1 MVWNDWKMKSYNE
14 ADTRAKLIDPKI
26 HNVGWKEDL
35 IRRETTAGTIEIING
50 RTKRKGGRTDYLLC
64 LPAKDEEN
72 PLSIAILEAKKEDE
86 HATLGLGQAQEYAKR
101 LNVPFVFSTN
111 GHLFVAYDR
120 FLGKITEELPL
131 ENFPTPE
138 KLRKLYEKG
147 KGFSLDDEYSKSLF
161 VPYQGGQ
168 SERRYYQDAAIRA
181 VLEKIAS
188 QKQGWNRALL
198 SLATGSGK
206 TRIAVQ
212 LLHKLEKSGQL
223 KRALF
228 VCDRNEL
235 KRQGYGSL
243 FSTFGDNAIEFSKNK
258 KWQNA
263 RILVATYQ
271 SLGLDEEGEENYF
284 LKNFPKNHFSHIII
298 DECHRSAWNKWSI
311 ILTNNPGAVQIGLTA
326 TPRKII
332 GEKSKEKDK
341 DEEIS
346 NNNLKYFGEP
356 VYEYPYILGWEDGYL
371 AACEIVRRKAGID
384 EEYIT
389 KKDLL
394 VREATDIKTGM
405 ILRDKDLSEIY
416 GKESY
421 EKKVVLPERRKAMC
435 KDLIEQFE
443 KTGGLKQKT
452 IIFCANDKH
461 AEDVANELNNLYIEK
476 ELPKCDKFAFKFTAK
491 TFDEG
496 SDEKHEHL
504 LSNMRGSKSS
514 HFIATTVD
522 LLSTGVDIPCI
533 QNVVFFAYVSSPIT
547 FYQMVGRG
555 TRIAEE
561 FNKFMFRIY
570 DYTNATRLFGK
581 DFISKPRNNP
591 SKPSEKEEKQKIA
604 KVYGY
609 EVKIKDEGTFILMR
623 DELTKKEK
631 PVTIE
636 EYRRKLAESLV
647 LKVENIELLREM
659 WVNPKERIH
668 LIEALPGG
676 EKGALMLRQL
686 LNLDDCDLFDFL
698 ANVGFGVN
706 PKTRSER
713 VFAFNYKNKDWL
725 MSLPTDT
732 SKVVSALAKQFKEN
746 GIEELENPNVFNI
759 SEIKRA
765 GGVKALAKMMI
776 ATQAIFEVKRRLLV
790 A

>member
-1 MVWNDWKMKSYNE
+1 MRGKIKMSYNE

-26 HNVGWKEDL
+26 HNIGWKEDL

-50 RTKRKGGRTDYLLC
+50 RTKRKNGKTDYLLC
-64 LPAKDEEN
+64 LPAKNEEN
-72 PLSIAILEAKKEDE
+72 PLAIAILEAKKEDE
-86 HATLGLGQAQEYAKR
+86 HATLGLGQAKEYAKR
-101 LNVPFVFSTN
+101 LNVPFMFSTN
-111 GHLFVAYDR
+111 GHLFIAYDT

-161 VPYQGGQ
+161 IPYQGGQ

-181 VLEKIAS
+181 TLEKIAS
-188 QKQGWNRALL
+188 HKQGWSRVLL

-223 KRALF
+223 RKALF

-235 KRQGYGSL
+235 KRQGYGSM
-243 FSTFGDNAIEFSKNK
+243 FSIFGDNAAMVSKTNPQK
-258 KWQNA
+258 NA
-263 RILVATYQ
+263 RIVVATYQ
-271 SLGLDEEGEENYF
+271 SLGLDEAGYQAFF
-284 LKNFPKNHFSHIII
+284 LKNYRKNEFSHIII

-311 ILTNNPGAVQIGLTA
+311 ILTNNPDAVQIGLTA

-332 GEKSKEKDK
+332 GEKSKEKDR

-346 NNNLKYFGEP
+346 ANNRKYFGEP
-356 VYEYPYILGWEDGYL
+356 VYEYPYIQGWEDGYL
-371 AACEIVRRKAGID
+371 AACEIVRRKVGID
-384 EEYIT
+384 DDWIT
-389 KKDLL
+389 KKELL
-394 VREATDIKTGM
+394 LKGATDAKTGF
-405 ILRDKDLSEIY
+405 LLDEKDLKEIY
-416 GKESY
+416 TKETY
-421 EKKVVLPERRKAMC
+421 DHRLILPERRKAMC
-435 KDLIEQFE
+435 KDLMAQFE
-443 KTGGLKQKT
+443 KTGRLKQKT
-452 IIFCANDKH
+452 IIFCASDKH
-461 AEDVANELNNLYIEK
+461 AEDVANELNNFYK
-476 ELPKCDKFAFKFTAK
+476 DKRLPPCEKFAFKFTAK

-496 SDEKHEHL
+496 SDENHETL
-504 LSNMRGSKSS
+504 LANMRAMKNS

-522 LLSTGVDIPCI
+522 LLTTGVDIPCI
-533 QNVVFFAYVSSPIT
+533 QNVVFFTYVSSPIS

-561 FNKFMFRIY
+561 FDKFMFRTY

-581 DFISKPRNNP
+581 EFISKSRDTP
-591 SKPSEKEEKQKIA
+591 SKLAKGGEKQKIA

-609 EVKIKDEGTFILMR
+609 EVKIKDEGIFILMR
-623 DELTKKEK
+623 DEDTKKEK

-636 EYRRKLAESLV
+636 EYRKKLAESLV
-647 LKVENIELLREM
+647 QKVENIDLLREM
-659 WVNPKERIH
+659 WVNPRDRMH
-668 LIEALPGG
+668 LIDALPGG

-686 LNLDDCDLFDFL
+686 LNLNDCDLFDFL

-706 PKTRSER
+706 PKTREER
-713 VFAFNYKNKDWL
+713 VFAFNYKNKQWL
-725 MSLPTDT
+725 MSLPSDT
-732 SKVVSALAKQFKEN
+732 SKVIEALAKQFKEN
-746 GIEELENPNVFNI
+746 GIEELENPHVF
-759 SEIKRA
+759 EIGEIRRA
-765 GGVKALAKMMI
+765 GGVKALGKVMR
-776 ATQAIFEVKRRLLV
+776 ATEAVIEVKRRLLV

>member
-1 MVWNDWKMKSYNE
+1 MVLNE

-26 HNVGWKEDL
+26 HKVGWTEDL

-50 RTKRKGGRTDYLLC
+50 RPKRKGGRTDYLLC
-64 LPAKDEEN
+64 LPAKNEEN

-86 HATLGLGQAQEYAKR
+86 YATLGLDQAKEYARR
-101 LNVPFVFSTN
+101 LHVPFVFSTN
-111 GHLFVAYDR
+111 GHLFVAYDS

-138 KLRKLYEKG
+138 KLKKLYEKG
-147 KGFSLDDEYSKSLF
+147 AGFSLDQEHSKSLF

-181 VLEKIAS
+181 TLEKITS
-188 QKQGWNRALL
+188 QKQGWNRVLL

-223 KRALF
+223 RKALF

-235 KRQGYGSL
+235 KRQGYGSM
-243 FSTFGDNAIEFSKNK
+243 FSIFGDNAAMVSKTNPQK
-258 KWQNA
+258 NA
-263 RILVATYQ
+263 RIVVATYQ
-271 SLGLDEEGEENYF
+271 SLGLDEEGDQSFFLNNYR
-284 LKNFPKNHFSHIII
+284 KNEFSHIII

-311 ILTNNPGAVQIGLTA
+311 VLTNNPDAVQIGLTA
-326 TPRKII
+326 TPRKIV
-332 GEKSKEKDK
+332 GGKSKGKDR

-384 EEYIT
+384 EEQIT
-389 KKDLL
+389 KEELL
-394 VREATDIKTGM
+394 VRGVTDAKTGLT
-405 ILRDKDLSEIY
+405 LRGNDLKEVYSKENYDKKLI
-416 GKESY
+416 
-421 EKKVVLPERRKAMC
+421 LPERRKAMC
-435 KDLIEQFE
+435 KDLLEQFE
-443 KTGGLKQKT
+443 TTGGLKQKT

-461 AEDVANELNNLYIEK
+461 AEDVANELNNIYVEK
-476 ELPKCDKFAFKFTAK
+476 KLPNCDKFAFKFTAK
-491 TFDEG
+491 TFDQG
-496 SDEKHEHL
+496 SDEKHEEL
-504 LSNMRGSKSS
+504 LANMRAMKNS

-533 QNVVFFAYVSSPIT
+533 QNVVFFTYVSSPIS

-561 FNKFMFRIY
+561 FDKFMFRIY

-581 DFISKPRNNP
+581 DFISKPRDTP
-591 SKPSEKEEKQKIA
+591 SKLSEREEKQKIA

-609 EVKIKDEGTFILMR
+609 EVKIKDEGIFILMR

-636 EYRRKLAESLV
+636 EYRKKLAQSLV
-647 LKVENIELLREM
+647 LKVENIDLLREM
-659 WVNPKERIH
+659 WVNPKERVH

-686 LNLDDCDLFDFL
+686 LKLDDCDLFDFL
-698 ANVGFGVN
+698 ANVGFGIN
-706 PKTRSER
+706 PKTREER
-713 VFAFNYKNKDWL
+713 VFAFNYKNKGWL